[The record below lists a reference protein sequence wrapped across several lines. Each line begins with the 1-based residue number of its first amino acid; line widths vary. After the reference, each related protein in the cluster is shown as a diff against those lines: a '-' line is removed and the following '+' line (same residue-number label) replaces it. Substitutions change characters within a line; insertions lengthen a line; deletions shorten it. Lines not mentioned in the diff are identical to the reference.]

1 MKDTR
6 ERQHFRVFSYYELPY
21 ERPKTKQ
28 ELVVEMLEKR
38 LKGTKEKDKRK
49 SLKQQIKKAKGG
61 CVDVIERYS
70 FNLHR

>member
-1 MKDTR
+1 MKYTR
-6 ERQHFRVFSYYELPY
+6 ERQHFREFSYYELPY

-28 ELVVEMLEKR
+28 ELVVEMLEQR
-38 LKGTKEKDKRK
+38 LKETKEPDKRK

-61 CVDVIERYS
+61 CRDVIERYG

>member
-1 MKDTR
+1 MKYTR

-21 ERPKTKQ
+21 EKPKTKQ
-28 ELVVEMLEKR
+28 ELVIEMLEKR
-38 LKGTKEKDKRK
+38 LKGTKEPDKRK

-61 CVDVIERYS
+61 CRDVIERYG